1 MIMHYLNLIK
11 ILILELYKKNLEIV
25 FKIMIKNSIN

>member
-1 MIMHYLNLIK
+1 MIIHYLNLIK
-11 ILILELYKKNLEIV
+11 ILILELYKQNLEIV